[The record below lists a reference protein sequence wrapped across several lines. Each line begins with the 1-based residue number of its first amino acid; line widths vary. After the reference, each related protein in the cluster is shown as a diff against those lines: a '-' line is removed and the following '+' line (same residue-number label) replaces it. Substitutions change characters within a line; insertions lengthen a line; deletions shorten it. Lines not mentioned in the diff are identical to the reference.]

1 MPARA
6 QAAQGQGDEA
16 GQLAAGAAYENGV
29 RVRPA
34 LKPFRRLAQMQAVV
48 AHAKGGVVLRGNG
61 VIGLVFFNGPHVA
74 LRAQARRFQAHG
86 AGGRANVP
94 HHAVGA
100 QLHARQAQGA
110 RFQLGDQA
118 LFGLALRVSR
128 VGQAKAHGLRRGAA
142 APEDDDVQRREIHA
156 RRFLRGQLGMHALA
170 RLQEVFGH
178 GHQKVIAQPFGQQHA
193 GDARGRVA
201 GAGEHQKPLVRAHG
215 LRQRVKAVAGGAAA
229 LPLARVFA
237 VNGDDARVLPS
248 QPQPRASH
256 LQGGEIGQHAQR
268 VHAQMARQ
276 IRRNA
281 VAQRIARGQHHAAL
295 AGLARGLRPP
305 GHLRQLPGEIALRRA
320 RLELVR
326 QKRQRAR
333 AANDEIGRAHMRQR
347 RGRQTGRAIIEH
359 ANDEAGIGIGMQ

>member
-1 MPARA
+1 MSIKHGIWKIENSSGKPEPKKLSTT
-6 QAAQGQGDEA
+6 QLDKEKILEELILKDISILDENWLLIGQQVHTNSNKFIDLLAIDGDGSLIIIE
-16 GQLAAGAAYENGV
+16 
-29 RVRPA
+29 
-34 LKPFRRLAQMQAVV
+34 QAVV

-61 VIGLVFFNGPHVA
+61 VIGPVFFNGPHVA

-128 VGQAKAHGLRRGAA
+128 VGQAKAHGLRRRAA

-156 RRFLRGQLGMHALA
+156 RRLLRGQLGMHALA

-229 LPLARVFA
+229 LRDRKSV
-237 VNGDDARVLPS
+237 V
-248 QPQPRASH
+248 
-256 LQGGEIGQHAQR
+256 
-268 VHAQMARQ
+268 
-276 IRRNA
+276 
-281 VAQRIARGQHHAAL
+281 
-295 AGLARGLRPP
+295 
-305 GHLRQLPGEIALRRA
+305 
-320 RLELVR
+320 
-326 QKRQRAR
+326 
-333 AANDEIGRAHMRQR
+333 
-347 RGRQTGRAIIEH
+347 
-359 ANDEAGIGIGMQ
+359 